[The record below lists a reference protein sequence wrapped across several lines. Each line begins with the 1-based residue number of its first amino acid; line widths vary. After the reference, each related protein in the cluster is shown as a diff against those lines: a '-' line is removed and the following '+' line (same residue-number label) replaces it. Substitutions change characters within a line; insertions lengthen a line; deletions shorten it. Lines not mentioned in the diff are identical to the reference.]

1 MPATSN
7 LMASVSSS
15 MPFRARHTSFLQ
27 SAAILSASCLRYCRA
42 SAWPCLVVPNPVV
55 RVLCS
60 SLRHTR
66 SRLGDLTA
74 AQRAIIQRVA
84 ITGAVLEDMAA
95 TWLATGQLDATL
107 WATLTNVERRLYETI
122 GLKRTPR
129 DVTSLGQILKEATR
143 G

>member
-1 MPATSN
+1 
-7 LMASVSSS
+7 
-15 MPFRARHTSFLQ
+15 
-27 SAAILSASCLRYCRA
+27 
-42 SAWPCLVVPNPVV
+42 
-55 RVLCS
+55 
-60 SLRHTR
+60 
-66 SRLGDLTA
+66 
-74 AQRAIIQRVA
+74 
-84 ITGAVLEDMAA
+84 MAA